1 MGIEACAYD
10 CVADLA
16 GFGSMEGVEGACVS
30 DTLPAGDIA
39 RRYAARMGRMVVV
52 SHVWMGV
59 ADGQS

>member
-30 DTLPAGDIA
+30 DTLPAGNMA
-39 RRYAARMGRMVVV
+39 RRCAARMGRMVVV